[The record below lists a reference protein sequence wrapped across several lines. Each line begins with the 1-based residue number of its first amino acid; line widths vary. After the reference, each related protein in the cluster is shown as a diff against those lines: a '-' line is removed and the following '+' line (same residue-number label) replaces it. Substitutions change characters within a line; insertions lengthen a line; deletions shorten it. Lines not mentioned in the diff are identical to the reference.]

1 MAYSEAVLRRAQ
13 ARLAQEKADCEA
25 ESTARIETIYTR
37 LPRLREIDRAMRQSV
52 SKAVSAA
59 FRRGSDPTEAIR
71 AIKEENLA
79 LQREREWILE
89 ANDLDEAA
97 LEPSVI
103 CPKCGGSGY
112 TGAVMCECLQE
123 LCRQEQKK
131 ELSSLLGGKESFD
144 AFRLE

>member
-1 MAYSEAVLRRAQ
+1 MAYSEHVLRRAQ

-25 ESTARIETIYTR
+25 ESAARIEHIYR
-37 LPRLREIDRAMRQSV
+37 QHPRLREIDRAMRQSV
-52 SKAVSAA
+52 AKAVSVA
-59 FRRGSDPTEAIR
+59 FRKGVDTVAAID

-89 ANDLDEAA
+89 ANDLEESA

-112 TGAVMCECLQE
+112 MGAVMCECLQ
-123 LCRQEQKK
+123 
-131 ELSSLLGGKESFD
+131 
-144 AFRLE
+144 